1 LPASQTKDFFRGRLD
16 QMIDLRHPLAVL
28 STHMPWQEI
37 EASLAG
43 VIARKV
49 KAGRKVEDIDLFGP
63 VVKVSG
69 GVSNAGRPR
78 LPMRLM
84 VSLLYLKHTYNL
96 SDEELVAA
104 WSENV
109 YYQFFSGREYY
120 EPKAPCD
127 FTLISKF
134 RKLIGEEG
142 VEELLAKTIT
152 VAVEIGLIKPEE
164 LKKVVVDST
173 VMPKAIAHP
182 TDSKLLETSRDKLV
196 EVARAN
202 GITLKQTFERE
213 GKYLTHKAGRYG
225 HAKQFRRMRKVIKR
239 QGTIVGRLSREI
251 ARKANVLSEAVQEA
265 LMQPLGRANRIRLQV
280 KQGKNAKN
288 TNGPK
293 IYSWHAPE
301 VSCIAKGK
309 AKTPYEFGTKVGI
322 ATTARQNLIVGARSF
337 ANNPF
342 DGHTLAE
349 QIEQATILMQ
359 DTAITPQTVYVDRG
373 YRLKKEDRL
382 PIRTLLPDMKHL
394 MTEEERKLA
403 SRRQAIEPIIGH
415 LKSDHRLDR
424 CYLKGQTGD
433 AIHAV
438 LCAAGYNIKWL
449 MRMILQKGI
458 KPFLF
463 LFFAQEL
470 GAFSERLKKIAA
482 QLQTNPINLQPKP
495 A

>member
-1 LPASQTKDFFRGRLD
+1 MPASQTEDFFRGRLD

-69 GVSNAGRPR
+69 GVVSNAGRPR

-96 SDEELVAA
+96 SDEELVVA

-164 LKKVVVDST
+164 LKRVVVDST

-196 EVARAN
+196 QVAKAN
-202 GITLKQTFERE
+202 GIALKQTFERE

-225 HAKQFRRMRKVIKR
+225 HAKQYRRMRKAIKR

-251 ARKANVLSEAVQEA
+251 ARKANTLSAAVQEA
-265 LMQPLGRANRIRLQV
+265 LMQPLGRANRIRLQI
-280 KQGKNAKN
+280 KQGKNTK
-288 TNGPK
+288 GPK

-359 DTAITPQTVYVDRG
+359 DTGITPQTAYVDRG

-382 PIRTLLPDMKHL
+382 PIRTLLPDMKRQ

-470 GAFSERLKKIAA
+470 QALFENLKQISARF
-482 QLQTNPINLQPKP
+482 QTKPINHQPRI